1 MFCSLAS
8 TLPRGLSDQ
17 VLIIV
22 FIISNNQWL
31 SFPFSFLHL
40 TEWIKRAVNGSRP
53 SLALSLWHHALILL
67 FRHFFWDRC
76 PVNALETSVYY
87 SREEEFQ
94 EKYHHNIHDGVYHSC
109 YSHAL
114 WACQPSDMCLF
125 WGPTYSRFWFSVHL
139 EWTLPWVWQHPDPW
153 QCSPWDTGKQWLTVI
168 NRLLKAK

>member
-53 SLALSLWHHALILL
+53 SLALSLWHQALILL

-76 PVNALETSVYY
+76 PVNALETSIYY
-87 SREEEFQ
+87 SWEEEFQ
-94 EKYHHNIHDGVYHSC
+94 EKYHHNIHDGFITLVTVMHFGHVSLLIC
-109 YSHAL
+109 ASFGVPPTPGFNFLCTWSERCLGFGSIQIHGTVL
-114 WACQPSDMCLF
+114 PGTLGSSD
-125 WGPTYSRFWFSVHL
+125 
-139 EWTLPWVWQHPDPW
+139 
-153 QCSPWDTGKQWLTVI
+153 
-168 NRLLKAK
+168 